1 MFSSPIRWGKKA
13 AEATKNILKKYEVA
27 YTCQEFS
34 TQVPQTKLASL
45 VADGKEI
52 PCQGAGFLS
61 GKISGKE
68 HLLSSLIPSRY
79 CLNVDNIN
87 FNPLCKGSISCANN
101 YFAPALAIS
110 ADDLPLLIRSEKVE
124 GELLVDRIE
133 TISENILVGNSH
145 DPKIILFAHYDSI
158 NLGATDNASGVAV
171 LMSLIVDN
179 AATLKDVLYV
189 FAGNEELSYDNP
201 TYWGHGYRAFED
213 KYIDLLNKA
222 KEILVVDC
230 VGNGKTIIY
239 DDENSKYLAF
249 PIKNIKSLSG
259 KTKIISASF
268 KKLMR
273 IYHSDGDSIEE
284 LNQKNFEEARE
295 LLMNQ
300 IKNAIGS

>member
-1 MFSSPIRWGKKA
+1 
-13 AEATKNILKKYEVA
+13 
-27 YTCQEFS
+27 
-34 TQVPQTKLASL
+34 
-45 VADGKEI
+45 
-52 PCQGAGFLS
+52 
-61 GKISGKE
+61 
-68 HLLSSLIPSRY
+68 
-79 CLNVDNIN
+79 
-87 FNPLCKGSISCANN
+87 
-101 YFAPALAIS
+101 
-110 ADDLPLLIRSEKVE
+110 
-124 GELLVDRIE
+124 
-133 TISENILVGNSH
+133 
-145 DPKIILFAHYDSI
+145 LFAHYDSI

-273 IYHSDGDSIEE
+273 VYHSDGDSIEE